1 MTDQSIEDTKLK
13 LFESWYNRTFA
24 NAVASTIRQADC
36 EDSFNAGW
44 QAARQSSQSE
54 PVSETI
60 KKVIRYA
67 FAQIQDFSDADCR
80 DHGFRRSSIDKAQ
93 EWINKQYD
101 LAAPQQ
107 AIPSEPTEEMKDGAR
122 AFLGGLELGIKDF
135 ENMASHLELSG
146 AYLPRWFLQSKGHLN
161 KMAKAHYIYEAML
174 SASHTA
180 PIESDK

>member
-1 MTDQSIEDTKLK
+1 MTDQSIIEDAKAADLIYQYNDEIRQHH
-13 LFESWYNRTFA
+13 FESNDAILNRLTKFA
-24 NAVASTIRQADC
+24 QLR
-36 EDSFNAGW
+36 E
-44 QAARQSSQSE
+44 ARQSSQSE
-54 PVSETI
+54 PASETI

-67 FAQIQDFSDADCR
+67 FAQIQDFSDTDCR

-93 EWINKQYD
+93 YWINKQYD

-107 AIPSEPTEEMKDGAR
+107 AEATEAMKDGAR
-122 AFLGGLELGIKDF
+122 AFLGGLELGIKSF
-135 ENMASHLELSG
+135 EDMASHLELSG

-174 SASHTA
+174 SASPTA